1 MAKEVKAKKDAKEK
15 KEKDVKKVKKTESK
29 KVDKKKKTEKVKK
42 EGLAKGI
49 KKEMKLVKWPTAKE
63 IFKYTIATVVFCVV
77 LVAFFEVLNLILAF
91 IKGLFN

>member
-15 KEKDVKKVKKTESK
+15 DVKKVK
-29 KVDKKKKTEKVKK
+29 KVDKKKKETKVKK
-42 EGLAKGI
+42 EGLFKGI
-49 KKEMKLVKWPTAKE
+49 KKEMKLVKWPSAKE
-63 IFKYTIATVVFCVV
+63 IVKYTIATVIFCVV

>member
-15 KEKDVKKVKKTESK
+15 NVKKVKKAESK

-42 EGLAKGI
+42 ESLAKGI

-63 IFKYTIATVVFCVV
+63 ILKYTIATVVFCVV